1 MQERVDFLHICRY
14 PNNRFNL
21 RNIMKKQLQDLV
33 LTAINTLQKKGE
45 LSLEALP
52 AIHIEQTRD
61 PTHGDFACN
70 IAMLLGKT
78 AKCNPRALAEKIV
91 AALPSS
97 LIVKKVEI
105 AGPGFINF
113 FLAADAQLS
122 VVQNILQLGKAF
134 GRSNTGQGKKIHI
147 EYVSANPTG
156 PLHVGHGRHPAYGA
170 SVANLLEACGYQVH
184 REYYVNDAGRQMDI
198 LATSVWLR
206 YLQSC
211 GTELQFPMN
220 AYKGE
225 YINDIASQIKQ
236 KFGSALVRTQ
246 AQVISNVPEDSIENQ
261 EAHID
266 GLIDNAKKLLD
277 ADYQVMFKIAL
288 DSILDDIRDDLREYR
303 VEYNEW
309 FSEKKLIDSGAV
321 THAIEVLRSK
331 GYIYEQEGAIWF
343 RSTEFGDDKD
353 RVLVRANG
361 QTTYFASDIAYH
373 LNKLER
379 GFDHIIDVLG
389 SDHHGYIPRI
399 RAVMSAL
406 TGNSDKLT
414 VSLIQFVTLYRG
426 DEKVAMSTRAGEFI
440 TLRELRKE
448 IGNDAARFFYVLRK
462 ADQHMDFDL
471 ELAKSKSNENPVF
484 YIQYAH
490 ARVCSVLRQLAEK
503 GFVWQP
509 TQGLEHLGRL
519 VEPAEQQLIKKLS
532 QYPEVLT
539 NAARNY
545 EPHLLAY
552 YLRELANDLHAYYNS
567 HQFLVEDADLRAARL
582 NLICAVKQVLAN
594 GLNLLGVSAPDSM

>member
-1 MQERVDFLHICRY
+1 
-14 PNNRFNL
+14 
-21 RNIMKKQLQDLV
+21 MKKQLHDLV
-33 LTAINTLQKKGE
+33 LTALEALQKKG
-45 LSLEALP
+45 ALGIDAFP
-52 AIHIEQTRD
+52 AVHIEQTRD

-70 IAMLLGKT
+70 IAMLLGKA
-78 AKCNPRALAEKIV
+78 AKCAPRALAEKIV
-91 AALPSS
+91 AALP
-97 LIVKKVEI
+97 VCAAVTKVEI

-122 VVQNILQLGKAF
+122 VVQNILQLGKDF
-134 GRSNTGQGKKIHI
+134 GRSHLGQGKKIHI

-170 SVANLLEACGYQVH
+170 SVANLLEAIGYQVH
-184 REYYVNDAGRQMDI
+184 REYYINDAGRQMDI
-198 LATSVWLR
+198 LAVSVWVR

-211 GTELQFPMN
+211 GIALQFPNN

-236 KFGSALVRTQ
+236 KFGTALVRTQ
-246 AQVISNVPEDSIENQ
+246 QQVVTHVPDDSIENQ

-266 GLIDNAKKLLD
+266 ALIDNAKKLLG
-277 ADYQVMFKIAL
+277 ADYQAMFKIAL
-288 DSILDDIRDDLREYR
+288 DSILDDIRDDLLEYG
-303 VEYNEW
+303 VKYDEW

-321 THAIEVLRSK
+321 KHAIEVLESK
-331 GYIYEQEGAIWF
+331 GFIDKKEGATWF
-343 RSTEFGDDKD
+343 KSTEFGDDKD

-379 GFDHIIDVLG
+379 GFDHIVDVLG

-406 TGNSDKLT
+406 TGNSDTLT

-426 DEKVAMSTRAGEFI
+426 EEKVAMSTRAGEFI

-448 IGNDAARFFYVLRK
+448 IGNDAARFFYVMRK

-490 ARVCSVLRQLAEK
+490 ARICSVLRQLIEK
-503 GFVWQP
+503 GFEWQCK
-509 TQGLEHLGRL
+509 QGLEHVGSL

-532 QYPEVLT
+532 QYPEVLE
-539 NAARNY
+539 NAARHY

-552 YLRELANDLHAYYNS
+552 YLRELANDLHAYYNG
-567 HQFLVEDADLRAARL
+567 HQFLVEDANLRAARL

-594 GLNLLGVSAPDSM
+594 GLSLLGVNAPGSM

>member
-1 MQERVDFLHICRY
+1 
-14 PNNRFNL
+14 
-21 RNIMKKQLQDLV
+21 MKKQLQDL
-33 LTAINTLQKKGE
+33 LITALKTLQKKGE
-45 LSLEALP
+45 LHVEHFP

-70 IAMLLGKT
+70 IAMLLGKA
-78 AKCNPRALAEKIV
+78 AKTNPRVLAE
-91 AALPSS
+91 A
-97 LIVKKVEI
+97 IVKSLPTSTAVTKVEI

-113 FLAADAQLS
+113 FLAADAQLDI
-122 VVQNILQLGKAF
+122 VKNILHLGKDF
-134 GRSNTGQGKKIHI
+134 GCSNLGAGKKIHI

-170 SVANLLEACGYQVH
+170 SVANLLEANGYKVH

-211 GTELQFPMN
+211 GVPLNFPSN
-220 AYKGE
+220 GYKGN
-225 YINDIASQIKQ
+225 YINDIAEQVRQ
-236 KFGSALVRTQ
+236 KFAEKLVRSEQ
-246 AQVISNVPEDSIENQ
+246 QVFADVPPDAIENTQ
-261 EAHID
+261 SELVGDKEAHID
-266 GLIDNAKKLLD
+266 GLIANAKKLLG
-277 ADYQVMFKIAL
+277 ADYPILFKIAL
-288 DSILDDIRDDLREYR
+288 DNVLDDIREDLREYG
-303 VEYNEW
+303 VEYDEW

-321 THAIEVLRSK
+321 KHAVEVLKSK
-331 GYIYEQEGAIWF
+331 DYIYEQDGALWF
-343 RSTEFGDDKD
+343 RSTQFGDDKD

-426 DEKVAMSTRAGEFI
+426 EEKVAMSTRAGEFI
-440 TLRELRKE
+440 TLRELRNE

-471 ELAKSKSNENPVF
+471 ELAKSRSNENPVF

-490 ARVCSVLRQLAEK
+490 TRVCSVLRQLAEK
-503 GFVWQP
+503 GIQWKVG
-509 TQGLEHLGRL
+509 QGLEHLTL
-519 VEPAEQQLIKKLS
+519 LTATAELQLIKTLS
-532 QYPEVLT
+532 QYPEILQ
-539 NAARNY
+539 NAGRNY

-567 HQFLVEDADLRAARL
+567 HQFLVEDANLRAARL

-594 GLNLLGVSAPDSM
+594 GLNLLGVSAPESM

>member
-1 MQERVDFLHICRY
+1 
-14 PNNRFNL
+14 
-21 RNIMKKQLQDLV
+21 MKKQLQDLL
-33 LTAINTLQKKGE
+33 LTALGTLQKQGQ
-45 LSLEALP
+45 LSVEVLP

-70 IAMLLGKT
+70 IAMLLGKV
-78 AKCNPRALAEKIV
+78 AKSNPRALAEKIV

-97 LIVKKVEI
+97 PIVKKVEI

-122 VVQNILQLGKAF
+122 VVQNILHAGKNFGHSHLG
-134 GRSNTGQGKKIHI
+134 QDKKIHI

-170 SVANLLEACGYQVH
+170 SVANLLEAIGYQVH

-211 GTELQFPMN
+211 GIEFTFPNN

-225 YINDIASQIKQ
+225 YINDIAAQVKQ
-236 KFGSALVRTQ
+236 KFGTALVRTKTQ
-246 AQVISNVPEDSIENQ
+246 LIANVPEDSIENQ

-266 GLIDNAKKLLD
+266 GLIDNAKKLL
-277 ADYQVMFKIAL
+277 ATDYLKLFQISL
-288 DSILDDIRDDLREYR
+288 DNILNDIRDDLLEYG
-303 VEYNEW
+303 VKYDEW

-321 THAIEVLRSK
+321 THAIEVLRAK

-343 RSTEFGDDKD
+343 KSTEFGDDKD

-379 GFDHIIDVLG
+379 GFDHIVDVLG

-440 TLRELRKE
+440 TLRELRNE

-490 ARVCSVLRQLAEK
+490 ARVCSVLRQLVEK

-509 TQGLEHLGRL
+509 GQGLEHLGRL
-519 VEPAEQQLIKKLS
+519 IEPAEQQLIKKLS
-532 QYPEVLT
+532 QYPEVLE

-582 NLICAVKQVLAN
+582 NLICAVKQVLVNA
-594 GLNLLGVSAPDSM
+594 LDILGVSAPESM

>member
-1 MQERVDFLHICRY
+1 
-14 PNNRFNL
+14 
-21 RNIMKKQLQDLV
+21 MKKQLQDL
-33 LTAINTLQKKGE
+33 LSTALVALQQNGE
-45 LSLEALP
+45 LSANVLP

-61 PTHGDFACN
+61 PSHGDFACN
-70 IAMLLGKT
+70 IAMLLGKA

-91 AALPSS
+91 AQLPSS
-97 LIVKKVEI
+97 SFVTKVEI

-113 FLAADAQLS
+113 FLASDAQLS
-122 VVQNILQLGKAF
+122 VVQNILRLGKDF
-134 GRSNTGQGKKIHI
+134 GHSDLGQGKKIHI

-170 SVANLLEACGYQVH
+170 SVANLLAAIGYNVH

-206 YLQSC
+206 YSQSA
-211 GTELQFPMN
+211 GVTFAFPSN

-225 YINDIASQIKQ
+225 YINDIASLVKQ
-236 KFGSALVRTQ
+236 KFGMSLLRTQ
-246 AQVISNVPEDSIENQ
+246 EQTFANVPADAIADEKGELVGDK

-266 GLIDNAKKLLD
+266 ALIENAKKLLGT
-277 ADYQVMFKIAL
+277 DYQALFKIAL
-288 DSILDDIRDDLREYR
+288 DSILNDIREDLLEYG
-303 VEYNEW
+303 VKYDEW
-309 FSEKKLIDSGAV
+309 FSEKKLIESGAV
-321 THAIEVLRSK
+321 MRAIEVLK
-331 GYIYEQEGAIWF
+331 AKDYIYEQEGAIWF
-343 RSTEFGDDKD
+343 RSTQFGDDKD

-406 TGNSDKLT
+406 TGDSDKLT

-440 TLRELRKE
+440 TLRELRNE

-471 ELAKSKSNENPVF
+471 ELAKSRSNENPVF

-490 ARVCSVLRQLAEK
+490 ARVCSVLRQIVEK
-503 GFVWQP
+503 GFSWQIGE
-509 TQGLEHLGRL
+509 GLEHVSLLG
-519 VEPAEQQLIKKLS
+519 EPAEQQLIKKLS
-532 QYPEVLT
+532 QYPEILES
-539 NAARNY
+539 AARNY

-567 HQFLVEDADLRAARL
+567 HQFLVEDANLRAARL
-582 NLICAVKQVLAN
+582 NLIYAVKQILAN
-594 GLNLLGVSAPDSM
+594 GLNLLGVSAPESM

>member
-1 MQERVDFLHICRY
+1 
-14 PNNRFNL
+14 
-21 RNIMKKQLQDLV
+21 MKKQLQDL
-33 LTAINTLQKKGE
+33 LSTALATLQQKGE
-45 LSLEALP
+45 LSRDELP

-61 PTHGDFACN
+61 PAHGDFACN
-70 IAMLLGKT
+70 IAMLLGKA

-97 LIVKKVEI
+97 PVVTKVDI

-113 FLAADAQLS
+113 FLASDAQS
-122 VVQNILQLGKAF
+122 GIIKNILQLGENF
-134 GRSNTGQGKKIHI
+134 GRSNLGEGKKIHI

-170 SVANLLEACGYQVH
+170 SVANLLEAVGYHVH

-211 GTELQFPMN
+211 GIELHFPNN

-225 YINDIASQIKQ
+225 YVNDIAALVKQ
-236 KFGSALVRTQ
+236 KFGTSLLRTPEQIFLHVPADAMADERGELVG
-246 AQVISNVPEDSIENQ
+246 DQ

-266 GLIDNAKKLLD
+266 ALIANAKQLLG
-277 ADYQVMFKIAL
+277 ADYQTLFQLSL
-288 DSILDDIRDDLREYR
+288 DSILNDIREDLLEYG
-303 VEYNEW
+303 VKYDEW

-321 THAIEVLRSK
+321 MRAIDVLK
-331 GYIYEQEGAIWF
+331 AKDYIYEQEDALWF
-343 RSTEFGDDKD
+343 RSTQFGDDKD

-426 DEKVAMSTRAGEFI
+426 EEKVAMSTRAGEFI

-471 ELAKSKSNENPVF
+471 ELAKSRSNENPVF

-503 GFVWQP
+503 GFEWQLG
-509 TQGLEHLGRL
+509 QGLEHISLL
-519 VEPAEQQLIKKLS
+519 TESAELQLIKKLS
-532 QYPEVLT
+532 QYPEILENT
-539 NAARNY
+539 ARNY

-552 YLRELANDLHAYYNS
+552 YLRELANDLHAYYNG
-567 HQFLVEDADLRAARL
+567 HQFLVEDDNLRAARL
-582 NLICAVKQVLAN
+582 NLICAVKQVLQN
-594 GLNLLGVSAPDSM
+594 GLNLLGVSAPESM